1 MGRRHRHHQP
11 LNPFSLHV
19 KLYHTI
25 TIFSLSLLLLVSC
38 KEADDISGDDVPGYS
53 PVMVSAAPVSPFTR
67 GYVANGM
74 YDNFKVFAAA
84 EKDGAQTVAMNGY
97 EVKYVDNDW
106 SYVNDSQHLVYWNP
120 NADSYLFTAG
130 APIDAVTD
138 INATSMTLTLENNTT
153 ESVMAAE
160 PLKIANG
167 SDDFGKRVKLRF
179 AYAHC
184 RVCVAFKKEGTEDM
198 TISDIKLT
206 PDAEIASEASLT
218 YSYDWNTATPTATS
232 MVNTTEKSAD
242 AFSFADVTISA
253 DNTTDAVLS
262 ETHYYCVPDA
272 DNTNNWSISLTC
284 DGEQKTASFV
294 NSETWQSGKNYIY
307 VFSISEKGPKL
318 IKVISQDNYFD
329 CNDVIPGNSFSG
341 DDMTE

>member
-1 MGRRHRHHQP
+1 M
-11 LNPFSLHV
+11 

-25 TIFSLSLLLLVSC
+25 TLLSLSLLLLVSC
-38 KEADDISGDDVPGYS
+38 KEADDISGDDVSGYS

-84 EKDGAQTVAMNGY
+84 EKDGAQTVAMDGY
-97 EVKYVDNDW
+97 DVKFVADDW
-106 SYVNDSQHLVYWNP
+106 SYVKDSQHLVYWNP

-130 APIDAVTD
+130 APIDAVTS
-138 INATSMTLTLENNTT
+138 INATSVTLTLENNTT

-160 PLKIANG
+160 PLKIMNSPAD
-167 SDDFGKRVKLRF
+167 SGKRVNLPF

-184 RVCVAFKKEGTEDM
+184 RVCVAFKKDGTEDM

-206 PDAEIASEASLT
+206 PDAAIASKASLT
-218 YSYDWNTATPTATS
+218 YSYDWSTATPTATS
-232 MVNTTEKSAD
+232 TVNTTEKSAD

-272 DNTNNWSISLTC
+272 SNPKGWQVSITC
-284 DGEQKTASFV
+284 NGETKSASFV
-294 NSETWQSGKNYIY
+294 DTETWQSGKNYIY

-329 CNDVIPGNSFSG
+329 CNDIESGGEFSNK
-341 DDMTE
+341 DMTE

>member
-1 MGRRHRHHQP
+1 M
-11 LNPFSLHV
+11 

-25 TIFSLSLLLLVSC
+25 TLLSLSLLLLVSC

-84 EKDGAQTVAMNGY
+84 EKDGTQTVAMNGY
-97 EVKYVDNDW
+97 EVNFVADDW

-120 NADSYLFTAG
+120 NADRYLFTAG
-130 APIDAVTD
+130 APIDAVTS
-138 INATSMTLTLENNTT
+138 INATSVTLTLENNTT

-160 PLKIANG
+160 PLKIMNG
-167 SDDFGKRVKLRF
+167 SDDFGKRVNLRF

-206 PDAEIASEASLT
+206 PDAAIASKATLR
-218 YSYDWNTATPTATS
+218 YSYDWSTDTPTAIQQVS
-232 MVNTTEKSAD
+232 TTETSA
-242 AFSFADVTISA
+242 AALSFADVTIPAS
-253 DNTTDAVLS
+253 NTSDAVTS
-262 ETHYYCVPDA
+262 ATYYYCVPDA
-272 DNTNNWSISLTC
+272 SNPKGWQVSLKC
-284 DGEQKTASFV
+284 NGETKQASFV
-294 NSETWQSGKNYIY
+294 NNETWQSGKNYIY
-307 VFSISEKGPKL
+307 VFSISEQGTKL
-318 IKVISQDNYFD
+318 INVISQDNFFD
-329 CNDVIPGNSFSG
+329 CNDIESGGKFSNK
-341 DDMTE
+341 DMTE